1 MTSTTA
7 VPATSALRPAT
18 PWWVVLL
25 QGIFAAII
33 GLLLL
38 ISPGATLLV
47 LVQLLGFYWLIAGIF
62 GIVSIFIDSSLW
74 GWKLFAGILGILAG
88 FAIIQYP
95 LWSTLLVPATLVIF
109 LGIEGIIIGVLN
121 VIQAF
126 QGGGWGIGIL
136 GALSVL
142 FGLVLIANPLLAGAT
157 LALLL
162 GIFGIIGGVA
172 AIIYSFQLR

>member
-1 MTSTTA
+1 MTNATA
-7 VPATSALRPAT
+7 VPATSAMTPAT

-25 QGIFAAII
+25 QGIFAALI

-47 LVQLLGFYWLIAGIF
+47 LVQLLGFYWLIGGIF

-95 LWSTLLVPATLVIF
+95 LWSSLLVPATLVIF
-109 LGIEGIIIGVLN
+109 LGIEGLIIGVLN

-126 QGGGWGIGIL
+126 QEDVQPNRLPSTNDSRRIH
-136 GALSVL
+136 
-142 FGLVLIANPLLAGAT
+142 FGCHAERVCFARGRVPETI
-157 LALLL
+157 
-162 GIFGIIGGVA
+162 
-172 AIIYSFQLR
+172 

>member
-1 MTSTTA
+1 
-7 VPATSALRPAT
+7 
-18 PWWVVLL
+18 
-25 QGIFAAII
+25 
-33 GLLLL
+33 
-38 ISPGATLLV
+38 
-47 LVQLLGFYWLIAGIF
+47 
-62 GIVSIFIDSSLW
+62 
-74 GWKLFAGILGILAG
+74 
-88 FAIIQYP
+88 
-95 LWSTLLVPATLVIF
+95 IF
-109 LGIEGIIIGVLN
+109 LGIEGLIIGVLN

-172 AIIYSFQLR
+172 AVIYSFQLR